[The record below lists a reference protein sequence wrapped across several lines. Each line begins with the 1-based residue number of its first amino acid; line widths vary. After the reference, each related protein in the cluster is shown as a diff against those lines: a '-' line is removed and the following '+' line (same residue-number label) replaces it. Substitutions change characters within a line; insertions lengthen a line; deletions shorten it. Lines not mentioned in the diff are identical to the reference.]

1 MSLGMGRFL
10 MKAVARPRV
19 IHRDT
24 GHADVLLAALRH
36 VPEKYHGLAAHLPAL
51 CGLLDGVKHAEL
63 QFETGT
69 IQVDYDPERLSEKG
83 LLTFLEQLTAFVL
96 HHRKTLARIGEDDEA
111 LTSLKAELHGKMA
124 EWDIA

>member
-1 MSLGMGRFL
+1 MALGMGRFL

-19 IHRDT
+19 VHREA
-24 GHADVLLAALRH
+24 GHADVHLAALRH

-51 CGLLDGVKHAEL
+51 CGLLNGVEQAEL

-69 IQVDYDPERLSEKG
+69 IQVDYDPEQLSEKA
-83 LLTFLEQLTAFVL
+83 LLAFLEQLTAFVL
-96 HHRKTLARIGEDDEA
+96 HHRKTLARIGEDDDA
-111 LTSLKAELHGKMA
+111 LTSLKAELRGKMA